1 MGLLQNLAA
10 VAIRNKVVGALRA
23 GCPAELSEAL
33 ETLLEDK
40 AAVNAIQGLVAANLK
55 TPAGINAA
63 AVLGLEMPQT
73 AKDLLV
79 DTPALVDYL
88 VRTAVSKLS

>member
-23 GCPAELSEAL
+23 DCPADLKDSL
-33 ETLLEDK
+33 EKLLADK
-40 AAVNAIQGLVAANLK
+40 DAINAIQGLVGANLK
-55 TPAGINAA
+55 NPAGINAA
-63 AVLGLEMPQT
+63 AISALTMPQDS
-73 AKDLLV
+73 KDMLAS
-79 DTPALVDYL
+79 TPALVDYL